1 MNSATGSP
9 EIGQWYERADS
20 GTLFQVTGLDEAA
33 GTVEIQSFDG
43 DVGEIEA
50 RIWSGL
56 PLERV
61 QLPEDGLGPA
71 EEMEAQDLAFSQA
84 ETLLAN
90 PRALEQLAE
99 LGSGNFI

>member
-1 MNSATGSP
+1 MNSATGNP
-9 EIGQWYERADS
+9 ESGQWYERADC

-61 QLPEDGLGPA
+61 QPPEDGLGP
-71 EEMEAQDLAFSQA
+71 
-84 ETLLAN
+84 LLRRMSPDERMRIAASTFRLP
-90 PRALEQLAE
+90 PR
-99 LGSGNFI
+99 SGFASSASASG